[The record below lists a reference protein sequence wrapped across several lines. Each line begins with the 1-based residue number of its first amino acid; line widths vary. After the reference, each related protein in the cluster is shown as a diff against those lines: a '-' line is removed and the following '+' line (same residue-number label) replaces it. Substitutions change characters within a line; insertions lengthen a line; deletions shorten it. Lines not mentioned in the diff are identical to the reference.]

1 MYFYQDPQFGNR
13 MITLMAAFV
22 LVLQIAMVAQR
33 WLVTNIRVFAAQS
46 FLLASIANTV
56 AYFNHA
62 PQIYIAAALTFVLK
76 TVALPLVLERLV
88 KRIDIGQ
95 EIAPL
100 INVPLSLLIC
110 GGLTTVGYVVAESFH
125 RAQVTASAAIPS
137 VTVPSVSVP
146 PVTSLGHNTLAVA
159 VSLFLIGFFMMI
171 SRRKAIM
178 QVLALLSLENG
189 LFLAAIS
196 LTYGMP
202 LIVELGILFDLLIAV
217 MVFGILVYR
226 IQETFDSMDVS
237 RLSRLRG

>member
-22 LVLQIAMVAQR
+22 LVLQIGMVGQR

-46 FLLASIANTV
+46 FLLACIANTI

-62 PQIYIAAALTFVLK
+62 PQIYIAAALTFALK
-76 TVALPLVLERLV
+76 AVALPLVLERLV

-125 RAQVTASAAIPS
+125 RAEVTASAAGPS
-137 VTVPSVSVP
+137 AA
-146 PVTSLGHNTLAVA
+146 SLGHNTLAVA

-202 LIVELGILFDLLIAV
+202 LVVELGVLFDLLIAV

-237 RLSRLRG
+237 KLSRLRG